1 MSERKVAV
9 LGSGSWGTAFAAI
22 IARNGVPT
30 TIWARRSDAAEEI
43 ERQHRN
49 ERYLPGI
56 ELPAT
61 LGATT
66 DLERAVTGAEL
77 VVMAVPSDG
86 FRDRCAEV
94 APMIG
99 PDAILV
105 SLCKGI
111 ERDSGKRM
119 SLVAE
124 EASGLPASRIAVVS
138 GPNLAREVAR
148 GLPGATVAASVEEA
162 AARIVQSYCH
172 APTFRTY
179 TNTDVVGVEVG
190 GACKNVVA
198 IASGVADGYG
208 YGENA
213 LSALITRGLVE
224 ITRLGVAMGGN
235 PLTFIGLAGVGDL
248 IATGMSKQSRNHHV
262 GEELAKGRRLDDII
276 ADMSQ
281 VAEGVK
287 SCGAILKLAAEH
299 GVEMPI
305 AERVGRV
312 LHEGADVKEMV
323 DSLLT
328 RDPEEEFRGI
338 GN

>member
-1 MSERKVAV
+1 MSDHRVAV
-9 LGSGSWGTAFAAI
+9 IGSGSWGTAFASVV
-22 IARNGVPT
+22 ARRGTPVT
-30 TIWARRSDAAEEI
+30 VWARRSEAAEEI
-43 ERQHRN
+43 ELRHTN
-49 ERYLPGI
+49 ETYLPGV
-56 ELPAT
+56 ELPPT

-66 DLERAVTGAEL
+66 DLVRAVTGAAL

-94 APMIG
+94 APHLSD
-99 PDAILV
+99 DAILV
-105 SLCKGI
+105 SLCKGL
-111 ERDSGKRM
+111 ERPSGKRM
-119 SLVAE
+119 STVAA
-124 EASGLPASRIAVVS
+124 EATGLPSERIAVVS
-138 GPNLAREVAR
+138 GPNLALEVAR
-148 GLPGATVAASVEEA
+148 GLPGATVAACASEES
-162 AARIVQSYCH
+162 ARRVQELCH
-172 APTFRTY
+172 APNFRVY
-179 TNTDVVGVEVG
+179 TNTDVCGVEMG

-276 ADMSQ
+276 ASMNQ

-287 SCGAILKLAAEH
+287 SCGAILEIAEKH

-338 GN
+338 NK